1 MPYLLAGNSVIL
13 KQDSIYYEH
22 FYSELQPWKHYVPFR
37 KDLSDLLEK
46 IKWVKD
52 HDIEAKKIAQA
63 GQEFARNNLMGEHI
77 FCYYFKLFQAYAKLQ
92 VSKPK
97 IREGM
102 EIVEQP
108 SDNYFPCQCHRNL

>member
-1 MPYLLAGNSVIL
+1 MPF
-13 KQDSIYYEH
+13 K
-22 FYSELQPWKHYVPFR
+22 

-46 IKWVKD
+46 IQWVKD
-52 HDIEAKKIAQA
+52 HDIEAKRIAQA

-92 VSKPK
+92 VSEPK

-102 EIVEQP
+102 EIVEH
-108 SDNYFPCQCHRNL
+108 STDNLFPCQCHRNLVKDEL